1 MKYIRLLLC
10 MLAVCFAF
18 LLFTACS
25 QKNIPQENVS
35 QNEGFGGEIFYFL
48 GSFIPSDA
56 RDADLI
62 TDEISSETVSVEGI
76 EEEVMFAQ
84 CKKVVENYNCRIV
97 CQPGFGPYSTN
108 AQFAA
113 AYAAGIQQGDFI
125 STDNNTLLD
134 LYQSGL
140 LVDLDSIEALNLE
153 DTEKWGVYSL
163 RTATTSRGVLYAI
176 PMQGSRYMPIFKSY
190 NGAFFYNSELY
201 DTFDMDMTPKEM
213 VEQGKISASHAR
225 TIAVAQDPSALA
237 HQIIEKNISV
247 ADTEKMVRGTA
258 RRSTSRAY
266 ASKTID
272 ADTVRDIESKISAAL
287 KVPVKLQ
294 ERRGGAGQIVLS
306 FSTRTQMQEL
316 VDKLVADKQ

>member
-1 MKYIRLLLC
+1 MGRGLADLTQEMGNIPDISILTGAERVVVKQIPLAQIAPNPDQPRKTFTESELSDLAASTREMAVLQPILLRAVSWRPYMYEIVAGERRFRASKLAGLTEIPALIKQITPENAMEIALIENVQRENLNPIEESNAYKNIMEKCGYELSDVARLIGKSESYIR
-10 MLAVCFAF
+10 
-18 LLFTACS
+18 
-25 QKNIPQENVS
+25 NIMR
-35 QNEGFGGEIFYFL
+35 L
-48 GSFIPSDA
+48 D
-56 RDADLI
+56 
-62 TDEISSETVSVEGI
+62 
-76 EEEVMFAQ
+76 
-84 CKKVVENYNCRIV
+84 
-97 CQPGFGPYSTN
+97 
-108 AQFAA
+108 
-113 AYAAGIQQGDFI
+113 
-125 STDNNTLLD
+125 TLPPD
-134 LYQSGL
+134 
-140 LVDLDSIEALNLE
+140 V
-153 DTEKWGVYSL
+153 
-163 RTATTSRGVLYAI
+163 
-176 PMQGSRYMPIFKSY
+176 
-190 NGAFFYNSELY
+190 
-201 DTFDMDMTPKEM
+201 KEM